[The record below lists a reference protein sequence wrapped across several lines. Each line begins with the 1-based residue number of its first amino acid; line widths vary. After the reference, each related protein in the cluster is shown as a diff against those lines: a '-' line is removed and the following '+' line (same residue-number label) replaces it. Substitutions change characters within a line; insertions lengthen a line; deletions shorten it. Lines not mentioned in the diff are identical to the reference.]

1 MNIADLIKSKR
12 VKMELSYREL
22 SEKTGVSHTYI
33 RDVETGKYAPSFENA
48 EKLANVLGIEM
59 EQIVLLTY
67 QAQFRQSLFD
77 LISTCHK
84 YNVKM
89 PYDKWL
95 ETSLP
100 LQPLNRE
107 DTMIHDFAMST
118 LNRLHNIADQHEL
131 TDRIKLLTELSSLQ
145 YNHQIFSCISDIL
158 HMITVTLLKSG
169 NDQTED
175 MLEQIS
181 KVLEQYSN
189 EVSNQ

>member
-84 YNVKM
+84 YNIKI

-107 DTMIHDFAMST
+107 DTVIHDFAMST
-118 LNRLHNIADQHEL
+118 LNGLHNIADQSEL
-131 TDRIKLLTELSSLQ
+131 TDRIKLLSELSSLQ
-145 YNHQIFSCISDIL
+145 YNPQIFSCISDIL
-158 HMITVTLLKSG
+158 HMITVLLLKSG
-169 NDQTED
+169 NKPTEE
-175 MLEQIS
+175 MIQQIS
-181 KVLEQYSN
+181 KILEKYSN
-189 EVSNQ
+189 EVSN

>member
-33 RDVETGKYAPSFENA
+33 RDVETGKYAPSFGNA

-84 YNVKM
+84 YNIKI

-107 DTMIHDFAMST
+107 DTVIHDFAMST
-118 LNRLHNIADQHEL
+118 LNRLHNIADQSEL
-131 TDRIKLLTELSSLQ
+131 SDRIKLLSELSSLQ

-169 NDQTED
+169 NNQTED

>member
-77 LISTCHK
+77 LISTCHR

-158 HMITVTLLKSG
+158 HMITVTLLKLG

-181 KVLEQYSN
+181 KILEKYSN
-189 EVSNQ
+189 EVRN